1 MTSICIFPLI
11 GDNKGKNTIQMNNS
25 QLIHDIWVD
34 GGNTEGL
41 LQKVKYAYSWDTYE
55 LYADLISK
63 SPYLSDSVLLATIYQ
78 TNVLPDIMVKYILI
92 ANPQSLN
99 NMQISGAIYDYRYD
113 MFSSFAEEES
123 YITDTISPRQQL
135 ESNITYYATERKSYV
150 DLLKQY
156 YLANPLGLNTD
167 NLIQLLAGESDINS
181 LYELAYF
188 YISKNDS
195 KNLSDVLSSIPQMID
210 PNDQAELD
218 KFSEMTQL
226 MPIIF
231 NLENGIET
239 IDSLNADEQSYV
251 YNLAENNDNLPSML
265 AKAIRMQ
272 IDTSFHYDEPIYVA
286 DTLQTKSK
294 IIKKT
299 NKPLNT
305 TETLNMYPNP
315 SKDYVI
321 VDYRNNTPTK
331 EVLLVITDMQ
341 GRLQKKMLLNVKF
354 SQNLVDVHNFVNGM
368 YNFTI
373 FVDGKQKASNKIVI
387 QN

>member
-1 MTSICIFPLI
+1 
-11 GDNKGKNTIQMNNS
+11 MNS
-25 QLIHDIWVD
+25 AQLIFDIWVD

-41 LQKVKYAYSWDTYE
+41 LQKVKYAYPWDTYE
-55 LYADLISK
+55 LYAELLSD
-63 SPYLSDSVLLATIYQ
+63 SPYLSDSVLLASIYQ

-321 VDYRNNTPTK
+321 VDYRNNVPAK
-331 EVLLVITDMQ
+331 EILLIITDMQ

-354 SQNLVDVHNFVNGM
+354 TQNMVDVHNFINGM

-373 FVDGKQKASNKIVI
+373 FVDGNQKISNKIVI
-387 QN
+387 QK

>member
-1 MTSICIFPLI
+1 
-11 GDNKGKNTIQMNNS
+11 MNS
-25 QLIHDIWVD
+25 AQLIFDIWVD

-41 LQKVKYAYSWDTYE
+41 LQKVKYAYPWDTYE
-55 LYADLISK
+55 LYAELLSD
-63 SPYLSDSVLLATIYQ
+63 SPYLSDSVLLASIYQ

-92 ANPQSLN
+92 ANPQSLSN
-99 NMQISGAIYDYRYD
+99 ENIQNAVYENRLD
-113 MFSSFAEEES
+113 MFPGGIEEVTS
-123 YITDTISPRQQL
+123 YITDTISPRDIL
-135 ESNITYYATERKSYV
+135 DANVIYFATERKSYV

-156 YLANPLGLNTD
+156 YLANSSGLNLD

-181 LYELAYF
+181 KYELASIYM
-188 YISKNDS
+188 SRND
-195 KNLSDVLSSIPQMID
+195 KKSITNVMPVIQQMID
-210 PNDQAELD
+210 PKDQAELD
-218 KFSEMTQL
+218 RYSMMSQL
-226 MPIIF
+226 IPIIY

-239 IDSLNADEQSYV
+239 IDSLNVDEQSFV
-251 YNLAENNDNLPSML
+251 YSLAESNEELPGML

-272 IDTSFHYDEPIYVA
+272 IDTSFHYEEPIYVA
-286 DTLQTKSK
+286 DTLQTKTK
-294 IIKKT
+294 TIKKT
-299 NKPLNT
+299 KKQLNT
-305 TETLNMYPNP
+305 TETLNIFPNP

-331 EVLLVITDMQ
+331 VVLLVITDMQ